1 MISVVMHCLSPP
13 TMPRRPLAYAYG
25 HVRISS
31 VRFATEVGKP
41 GWISRDDPR
50 APPHPSSYPART
62 VAPRQSTYTR
72 AVVNRFVD
80 DWGEDM
86 LGPLAEPF
94 LSGSGQ
100 KSDEHGGSKLEEGGA
115 RRGVGLGVP
124 IAEAGNGEGLSDLW
138 PRLSRIH
145 EGMED
150 LEASRTKVELAR
162 QLAVERSNP
171 ESIARA
177 LDKAW
182 P

>member
-1 MISVVMHCLSPP
+1 MDS
-13 TMPRRPLAYAYG
+13 
-25 HVRISS
+25 
-31 VRFATEVGKP
+31 
-41 GWISRDDPR
+41 
-50 APPHPSSYPART
+50 
-62 VAPRQSTYTR
+62 
-72 AVVNRFVD
+72 FVD

-100 KSDEHGGSKLEEGGA
+100 SGERNGDTFEEGP
-115 RRGVGLGVP
+115 RRGVDHGGPGAVR
-124 IAEAGNGEGLSDLW
+124 AAGEGREGLSDLW

-171 ESIARA
+171 ESIAHA
-177 LDKAW
+177 LDKVER
-182 P
+182 PIYMLPLSH